1 MSGNDAQPGHC
12 EASISSSET
21 VALSEGHTPV
31 PQSSLSSTGH
41 QSQFAAGKTVFAPHM
56 YVSFMPQDQTH
67 RNHDHARFRHELDQ
81 FRTARAGYLPFADI
95 SKRLHK
101 DVAVTPDTVA
111 NIFHGTSLSR
121 WSVVDA
127 IIEILL
133 VEAKIDES
141 QHSSIVEHF
150 RELWSAAKSPD
161 SDVTSTTMLTPI
173 APKRTVRDLE
183 GPTEITTVMLTRD
196 LVTQLDQQIGTDI
209 LGLLPPG
216 TALLV
221 VKRGP
226 TAGSRFLL
234 DEPQVTA
241 GRHPDSDIFLDD
253 STISRRHATFTRTPD
268 NRWLVSDNDSLNKVY
283 VNRVAVDEHLLR
295 TGDEIQLGKFR
306 LVHLEPR
313 IWTELSDTAKVN
325 IVDLE
330 EHPL

>member
-1 MSGNDAQPGHC
+1 
-12 EASISSSET
+12 
-21 VALSEGHTPV
+21 
-31 PQSSLSSTGH
+31 
-41 QSQFAAGKTVFAPHM
+41 
-56 YVSFMPQDQTH
+56 MPQDQTH
-67 RNHDHARFRHELDQ
+67 RNHDHARFRHELER
-81 FRTARAGYLPFADI
+81 FRTAQAGYLPFADI

>member
-1 MSGNDAQPGHC
+1 
-12 EASISSSET
+12 
-21 VALSEGHTPV
+21 
-31 PQSSLSSTGH
+31 
-41 QSQFAAGKTVFAPHM
+41 
-56 YVSFMPQDQTH
+56 
-67 RNHDHARFRHELDQ
+67 
-81 FRTARAGYLPFADI
+81 
-95 SKRLHK
+95 
-101 DVAVTPDTVA
+101 
-111 NIFHGTSLSR
+111 
-121 WSVVDA
+121 
-127 IIEILL
+127 
-133 VEAKIDES
+133 
-141 QHSSIVEHF
+141 
-150 RELWSAAKSPD
+150 
-161 SDVTSTTMLTPI
+161 
-173 APKRTVRDLE
+173 
-183 GPTEITTVMLTRD
+183 MLTRD

-234 DEPQVTA
+234 DEPQVKA

-253 STISRRHATFTRTPD
+253 TSVSRRHATFTRTPD
-268 NRWLVSDNDSLNKVY
+268 NRWLVSDSDSLNKVY
-283 VNRVAVDEHLLR
+283 VNRVAVDEQLLR